1 MNIGVVGVG
10 CSENTRG
17 ELAQHSAVDGTLRR
31 VEVARAVTCRA
42 CESALDEPVGLP
54 LDERQPCPS
63 CGSLSRRVE
72 QLLESTIHVRSELRL
87 KAKEPGAREPFV
99 EQRVG
104 DSYHRD
110 SGRWNRLRRLIDRR
124 HNRYVEHI
132 EDGETGETLHDVD
145 EPLTDHIDHGSARK
159 SSP

>member
-1 MNIGVVGVG
+1 V
-10 CSENTRG
+10 
-17 ELAQHSAVDGTLRR
+17 
-31 VEVARAVTCRA
+31 
-42 CESALDEPVGLP
+42 DEPVGIA

-63 CGSLSRRVE
+63 CGSLDRRVE
-72 QLLESTIHVRSELRL
+72 LLLESSIDVRSEVGL
-87 KAKEPGAREPFV
+87 KAKEPGARKPFV

-124 HNRYVEHI
+124 RNRYVEHI

-145 EPLTDHIDHGSARK
+145 EPLTDHTGHGSARK
-159 SSP
+159 S